1 MKRFLLSAFSLIAF
15 SPAVFADEPLLYYGK
30 TSDPMTDVPQVNI
43 ALDSIEQ
50 SYTSIGTKEYVSM
63 GMICGNPDQTSSD
76 QVFLVIA
83 TPTVIGGE
91 TSRVGLRFDG
101 GTPRYESWYVV
112 KSGAGVQLPSDVRS
126 NFISDLKKHKKL
138 VFQWQAYRKGQPSTT
153 VFDLTK
159 LHPLLKRGEA
169 DGCDFS

>member
-1 MKRFLLSAFSLIAF
+1 
-15 SPAVFADEPLLYYGK
+15 
-30 TSDPMTDVPQVNI
+30 MTDLPQVNI

-50 SYTSIGTKEYVSM
+50 IYTSIGTKEYVSM
-63 GMICGNPDQTSSD
+63 GIICGNPDPTSPD
-76 QVFLVIA
+76 QFFLVVK

-91 TSRVGLRFDG
+91 TSKVGLRFDG
-101 GTPRYESWYVV
+101 GTPRYESWYVI
-112 KSGAGVQLPSDVRS
+112 KRGTGVQPFPDVRS

-138 VFQWQAYRKGQPSTT
+138 VFQWTAYNHGQPSTT